1 MVGVFGICNKFNIL
15 AGVRY
20 FVVGGEMEEVSYC
33 VAFLGKPTLAYL
45 IHYSN
50 HSVYLLNNFAQP
62 ATCLTMIY
70 NGKKEATT
78 GLKKPHRQTRDL
90 GYI

>member
-20 FVVGGEMEEVSYC
+20 IVVDGEMEKVSYC
-33 VAFLGKPTLAYL
+33 VAFVGKPTLANLSTYE
-45 IHYSN
+45 N
-50 HSVYLLNNFAQP
+50 HSKFLLHNFAQP
-62 ATCLTMIY
+62 ATCLIMIY